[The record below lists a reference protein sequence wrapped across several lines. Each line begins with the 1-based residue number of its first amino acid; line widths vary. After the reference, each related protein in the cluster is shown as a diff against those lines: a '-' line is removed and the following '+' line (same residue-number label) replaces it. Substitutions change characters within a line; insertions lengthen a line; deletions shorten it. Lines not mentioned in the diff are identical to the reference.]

1 MTMKEKIIEKIK
13 TVDEDKH
20 SNYLEYIYSLVC
32 KLFID

>member
-20 SNYLEYIYSLVC
+20 LKKLKYIYTLLC
-32 KLFID
+32 ELFQ